1 MDANQRSL
9 QIEAEKT
16 NGDLRYNWDI
26 ANGDLRYNIA
36 NKGGE
41 HKLI

>member
-16 NGDLRYNWDI
+16 NGDLRN
-26 ANGDLRYNIA
+26 NIVD
-36 NKGGE
+36 KGGE
-41 HKLI
+41 HKFI